1 MRVLRHS
8 LEATRAGYGSLQV
21 TVPNLLATR
30 LLAAPLTPVER
41 RAARVLGAR
50 HVVQAAATAALP
62 TPAAYRLGAGV
73 DGLHALSMVA
83 LAAADA
89 SRRRIAVAEAVS
101 AGVFAVAGL
110 CVARALSGPR
120 RGRKGRRR

>member
-8 LEATRAGYGSLQV
+8 LEVVRAGYGSLELA
-21 TVPNLLATR
+21 VPNLLSTR

-41 RAARVLGAR
+41 RASRILGAR

-83 LAAADA
+83 LAAVDPP
-89 SRRRIAVAEAVS
+89 RRRIAVAEAVT
-101 AGVFAVAGL
+101 AGAFAVAGL
-110 CVARALSGPR
+110 CMAQVLSGPG
-120 RGRKGRRR
+120 RGRRARRR